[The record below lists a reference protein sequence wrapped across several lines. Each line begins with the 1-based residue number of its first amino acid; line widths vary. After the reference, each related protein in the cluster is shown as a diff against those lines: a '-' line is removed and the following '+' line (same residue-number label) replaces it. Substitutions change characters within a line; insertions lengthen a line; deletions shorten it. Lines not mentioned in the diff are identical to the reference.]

1 MSRRKT
7 IEEFVAQARAR
18 HGDTYDYSKVK
29 YISGQKKVIIVC
41 PVHGDFEQTPSNHL
55 TGGSSRGAGCLKCS
69 WEVNRQSQEQ
79 FILRAQK
86 IHENKYDYSKVN
98 YINCYTKII
107 IGCPEHGEF
116 LQTPDTHAGGIGHK
130 AGCSKCAVERRT
142 HTLEGFITRAR
153 EIHGDR
159 YDYSKAEYRGFLKN
173 LTIVCPEHGEF
184 EQLPSNHLS
193 KRASGCR
200 FCAWKDEGLR
210 RRKTTNQFI
219 KDATKV
225 HGSLYD
231 YSKVEYITKA
241 DKVWI
246 ICKNHGEFEQIA
258 SNHLWGSGCPRCS
271 PRISKSEELL
281 RKILEE
287 IFSKHGNFKFPNV
300 RPKWL
305 VNPNTNHRLEL
316 DCYNDKLQLAFE
328 YQGWLHYQRPEQFG
342 GQVGLIKQ
350 RRRDHFKR
358 FQCHQHNVILVEIKG
373 AKLNALSPP
382 KREDALRAM
391 VKDKLNKMP
400 TEQKQQLMKKLKG
413 DKP

>member
-29 YISGQKKVIIVC
+29 YISGHKKVIIVC
-41 PVHGDFEQTPSNHL
+41 PVHGDFEQTPNNHL
-55 TGGSSRGAGCLKCS
+55 SGGSSKGAGCLKCS
-69 WEVNRQSQEQ
+69 WGVNRQTEEQ
-79 FILRAQK
+79 FILRSQK

-98 YINCYTKII
+98 YVNSYTKVI
-107 IGCPEHGEF
+107 IGCPVHGEF
-116 LQTPDTHAGGIGHK
+116 TQAPDTHTRQR
-130 AGCSKCAVERRT
+130 AGCRECHFERKRE
-142 HTLEGFITRAR
+142 TLEGFITRAR

-159 YDYSKAEYRGFLKN
+159 YDYSKAEYKGSLKN
-173 LTIVCPEHGEF
+173 LTIICPEHGEF
-184 EQLPSNHLS
+184 EQLPTNHLS

-200 FCAWKDEGLR
+200 FCAWEDNGHR
-210 RRKTTNQFI
+210 RRKTTNEFI
-219 KDATKV
+219 EGAIET
-225 HGSLYD
+225 HGNLYD
-231 YSKVEYITKA
+231 YSKVEYTLGKS
-241 DKVWI
+241 KVKI
-246 ICKNHGEFEQIA
+246 VCKKHGEFEQIA
-258 SNHLWGSGCPRCS
+258 DNHLWGSGCPRCS

-328 YQGWLHYQRPEQFG
+328 YQGWLHYQRPPEQFG

-373 AKLNALSPP
+373 TKLNALSPS
-382 KREDALRAM
+382 KREDALRAV
-391 VKDKLNKMP
+391 VKDKLNKIP
-400 TEQKQQLMKKLKG
+400 TEQKQQLMKRLKG
-413 DKP
+413 DKT